1 MTSDVDSK
9 SDVGVTVD
17 VEVPSEPT
25 LPEPPMKLP
34 SPVSIGPQAE
44 GISVV
49 VKFGKQPR
57 LWFAAFA
64 FASLAFGVIGFSC
77 GRQVAREASFS
88 SSSTLP
94 SPFASSASH
103 VQVAGTL
110 KGDEERYKRIERQ
123 MERLEDRL
131 NLQSDML
138 GDLVQSTHLHTHRGP
153 EGLPQGPYRD
163 AGAGI
168 LLVPVVP
175 RTPATPQS
183 QFQPHPHTP

>member
-25 LPEPPMKLP
+25 LPGPPLLP
-34 SPVSIGPQAE
+34 SPPVSIGPQAE

-64 FASLAFGVIGFSC
+64 FASLAFGVIGYSC
-77 GRQVAREASFS
+77 GRQVARESSSPSFS
-88 SSSTLP
+88 TSTLP
-94 SPFASSASH
+94 PINVQAAVASS
-103 VQVAGTL
+103 
-110 KGDEERYKRIERQ
+110 KGDEERYKRMERQ

-175 RTPATPQS
+175 RTPATPQ
-183 QFQPHPHTP
+183 FQPHPHTP